1 MSVADREEPSPNAP
15 TSAATPASTEAERAH
30 LRLVTIGRGVDLR
43 RSGPTTALAL
53 VFAVVLAGLVI
64 GGIALRLGGVG
75 PRALLDA
82 VTTRAHDGDRR
93 P

>member
-1 MSVADREEPSPNAP
+1 MTGVQTCALPIY
-15 TSAATPASTEAERAH
+15 

-43 RSGPTTALAL
+43 RSGPTAALAL